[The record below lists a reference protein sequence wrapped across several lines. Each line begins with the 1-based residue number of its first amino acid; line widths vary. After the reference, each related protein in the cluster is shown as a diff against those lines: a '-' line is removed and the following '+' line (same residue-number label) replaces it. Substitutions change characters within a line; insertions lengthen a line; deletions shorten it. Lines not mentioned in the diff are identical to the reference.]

1 MSTQELTPE
10 AQGIES
16 DLAPDNVFAM
26 LVHVANTSDVE
37 MGITIHV
44 HGQMITG
51 RLISGA
57 TFWDECAAD
66 LREGG
71 NGPQELIEAMAE
83 SMEQVAEQYRQTYVE
98 NGMGA
103 DESSTA
109 AFLHLRNA
117 HTLGPQGPTPTDG
130 ALWRGRLASIDGFTF
145 GELRGMS

>member
-1 MSTQELTPE
+1 MPADLTPE
-10 AQGIES
+10 ADGVES
-16 DLAPDNVFAM
+16 DLAPDNVFSM

-37 MGITIHV
+37 MGMTLHV

-57 TFWDECAAD
+57 TYWSESAAE
-66 LREGG
+66 LRETGK
-71 NGPQELIEAMAE
+71 GPMELLETMAE
-83 SMEQVAEQYRQTYVE
+83 SMDRVAEEYRETYTDSEAVAE
-98 NGMGA
+98 RPSM
-103 DESSTA
+103 T

-130 ALWRGRLASIDGFTF
+130 ALWRGRLSSVDGFTF